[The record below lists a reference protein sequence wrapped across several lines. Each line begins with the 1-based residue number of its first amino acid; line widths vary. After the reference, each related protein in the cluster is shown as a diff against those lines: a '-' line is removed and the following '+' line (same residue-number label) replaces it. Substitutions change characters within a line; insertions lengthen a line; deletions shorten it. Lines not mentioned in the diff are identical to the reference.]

1 MSAVFFITGLVI
13 LLVALTDLVQTTMGA
28 QRAGWLARYAAQYMW
43 MVFRLLRRAL
53 GPPVHRYCGTFMM
66 AFVILLY
73 LVLHW
78 TAWTL
83 LFYGGEGAL
92 TAGGEPAGL
101 GETAVFVASAMSTMG
116 SSTMDPASPSWDFA
130 GALVAANGLVVLTL
144 TMTFVVN
151 ITDAVAA
158 GRAFAV
164 LVSTR
169 DVASET
175 HFDDFEQR
183 LAELTTAFNAF
194 PLALYFSSPVPAR
207 RAEQA
212 IAKFVI
218 EGMNERNVER
228 LRPILSALPG
238 VMADGDIAHTRAE
251 VCEWA
256 EVYMLHRPQHWRDEQ
271 ED

>member
-1 MSAVFFITGLVI
+1 MGLLIVPAGLA
-13 LLVALTDLVQTTMGA
+13 LLAVALTDLVQTTMGA
-28 QRAGWLARYAAQYMW
+28 QRAGWLARHAAQLMW
-43 MVFRLLRRAL
+43 MAFRLLRRLA

-66 AFVILLY
+66 AFVIVLY

-78 TAWTL
+78 IAWTL
-83 LFYGGEGAL
+83 IFTGGEGTLDA
-92 TAGGEPAGL
+92 AGEPTGL
-101 GETAVFVASAMSTMG
+101 GETAVFVAAAMSTMG
-116 SSTMDPASPSWDFA
+116 SSTIDPASPGWDLA
-130 GALVAANGLVVLTL
+130 SALVAANGLVVLTL

-207 RAEQA
+207 RAERA
-212 IAKFVI
+212 IAKFVA
-218 EGMNERNVER
+218 EGMNERNVAR
-228 LRPILSALPG
+228 LRPILAALPG
-238 VMADGDIAHTRAE
+238 VTAEGDIAHIRQE
-251 VCEWA
+251 VNDWA
-256 EVYMLHRPQHWRDEQ
+256 GVYMLHRPQHWRDEQ